1 MRRAAFSAGLLLL
14 AILIQVTVLDNLRLP
29 GGAGPDL
36 VLVVVVALALTGGPV
51 EGMLG
56 GFCAGLALDVAPPA
70 THLVGQYAL
79 VFCLV
84 GYAAGRVGSH
94 LDESAWVPIGV
105 VAVGSAAG
113 ELLFALTGMIFGNLD
128 ITWSAIGHVLPASVV
143 YDVLLSPFVLYAVVR
158 ARALA
163 APPLAAQ
170 GLASFP
176 GGSASGGAP
185 GQPRGVP
192 GLVGAATLFAGSGAV
207 LRDSGTGSAPR
218 LKARALRAGSTQGGS
233 ASGSRPARTRPSRPV
248 DLKFSGGGGSAL
260 SGRPAAAARAAQ
272 GLAARPVNLHLGS
285 RRRFSQHRGSRPG
298 ATPAQGSWQRG
309 GGIPASA
316 LGRTSAFSRTSTF
329 SRARGGGIPAGAFSR
344 ARGALGDGAGGRALR
359 PSRGPRLRGGVMQG
373 GSASGARAVGVRF
386 GARPARPVR
395 LRLGA
400 GRRSDG
406 AIGGSVLGRR
416 PRGGGLG
423 AGKQRVPRFRGAKVA
438 ARGGLGAGKQHVPR
452 FRMVKPA
459 ARGGLG
465 AGKQRVPRFRGA
477 KVAARGRPSAGKQ
490 HTPRFRGAKSGSL
503 SGRRAPASALNG
515 RRTFGRRRSLWRILR
530 KRSGGLTR

>member
-14 AILIQVTVLDNLRLP
+14 AILIQVTVLDNLSLP

-84 GYAAGRVGSH
+84 GYAAGWVGSH
-94 LDESAWVPIGV
+94 LDESVWVPIGV
-105 VAVGSAAG
+105 VAVGSAVG

-128 ITWSAIGHVLPASVV
+128 ITWAAIGHVLPASVV

-163 APPLAAQ
+163 VPALAVQ

-192 GLVGAATLFAGSGAV
+192 GLAGAAAPFAGSGAV
-207 LRDSGTGSAPR
+207 LRDSGTGGAPR

-260 SGRPAAAARAAQ
+260 SSAGRGRPGRAGAGPPAGEPAPRQ
-272 GLAARPVNLHLGS
+272 QALVQPA
-285 RRRFSQHRGSRPG
+285 PG
-298 ATPAQGSWQRG
+298 KQAGGHAGPGSWQRG

-316 LGRTSAFSRTSTF
+316 L
-329 SRARGGGIPAGAFSR
+329 AG
-344 ARGALGDGAGGRALR
+344 
-359 PSRGPRLRGGVMQG
+359 
-373 GSASGARAVGVRF
+373 
-386 GARPARPVR
+386 PV
-395 LRLGA
+395 
-400 GRRSDG
+400 
-406 AIGGSVLGRR
+406 
-416 PRGGGLG
+416 P
-423 AGKQRVPRFRGAKVA
+423 
-438 ARGGLGAGKQHVPR
+438 
-452 FRMVKPA
+452 
-459 ARGGLG
+459 
-465 AGKQRVPRFRGA
+465 
-477 KVAARGRPSAGKQ
+477 
-490 HTPRFRGAKSGSL
+490 
-503 SGRRAPASALNG
+503 
-515 RRTFGRRRSLWRILR
+515 
-530 KRSGGLTR
+530 